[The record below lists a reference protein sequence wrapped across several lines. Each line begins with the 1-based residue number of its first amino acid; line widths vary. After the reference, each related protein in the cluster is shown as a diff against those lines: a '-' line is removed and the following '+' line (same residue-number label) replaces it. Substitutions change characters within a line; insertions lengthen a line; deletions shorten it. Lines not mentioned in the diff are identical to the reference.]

1 MIREP
6 LLQIVRAHN
15 QEHVLRFWDEL
26 SPTQQQQL
34 AAQIE
39 QIDFA
44 QLERLANSTGASGES
59 PAEKARRAKPP
70 ARLVR
75 VPHEDSNRAAW
86 AAARQ
91 KGEDLLRSGRVG
103 VILVAGGEGTRLGFP
118 HPKGMFPIGAISGKS
133 MFQLLAEQVVA
144 RSRRAAATIPYYVMT
159 SEKTHDETVS
169 FFETHRHFGLDPAD
183 VCFFRQG
190 NMPAIDRTTGK
201 LLLAAKDELALNPD
215 GHGGLLQAL
224 ARAGLMEDMRRRGVE
239 FLYYHQVD
247 NPLAR
252 VCDPACLG
260 FHLEYASEVSTKV
273 VAKIGPEE
281 KMGVAVD
288 VDGRTQIIEYSDL
301 PADAAKARDVNGQL
315 HFWAG
320 STAMHVFSRAF
331 FDRLIEQRTEMP
343 FHRAIKKVPFIDD
356 SCRLV
361 EPSSENAVKFERFI
375 FDVLPLAKN
384 PLVVEARREDEF
396 CPLKNSSGDF
406 SPAHVRNSLSRLYA
420 DRLRAAGITVAPDLP
435 VEISPLYALDA
446 EELAAKID
454 RTRKFDGPVYLE
466 SQIRNPK

>member
-1 MIREP
+1 MTREP
-6 LLQIVRAHN
+6 LFQIVRAHN
-15 QEHVLRFWDEL
+15 QEHVFRFWDEL
-26 SPTQQQQL
+26 SPAQRQQL

-39 QIDFA
+39 QLDFA
-44 QLERLANSTGASGES
+44 QLERLTKSTGAIEEA

-70 ARLVR
+70 AKLVR
-75 VPHEDSNRAAW
+75 VPASDAERAAW

-91 KGEDLLRSGRVG
+91 KGEDLLHSGLVG
-103 VILVAGGEGTRLGFP
+103 VILVAGGEGTRLGFQ

-133 MFQLLAEQVVA
+133 LFQLLAEQVVA

-159 SEKTHDETVS
+159 SEKTHDETVD
-169 FFETHRHFGLDPAD
+169 FFEAHRHFGLDPAD

-190 NMPAIDRTTGK
+190 NMPAINHSTGK

-215 GHGGLLQAL
+215 GHGGLLAAL
-224 ARAGLMEDMRRRGVE
+224 ARAGLLEDMRRRGVE

-260 FHLEYASEVSTKV
+260 FHVQYFSEVSTKV
-273 VAKIGPEE
+273 VAKTGPEE

-288 VDGRTQIIEYSDL
+288 VDGQTQIIEYSDL
-301 PADAAKARDVNGQL
+301 PADAAKARDANGQL
-315 HFWAG
+315 LFWAG

-331 FDRLIEQRTEMP
+331 FDRLIEQRIELP
-343 FHRAIKKVPFIDD
+343 FHRAIKKVAFIDGTG
-356 SCRLV
+356 RLV
-361 EPSSENAVKFERFI
+361 EPPSENAVKFERFI
-375 FDVLPLAKN
+375 FDVLPLANN

-406 SPAHVRNSLSRLYA
+406 SPAHVRSSLSRLYGEW
-420 DRLRAAGITVAPDLP
+420 LRAAGITVAPDLP

-446 EELAAKID
+446 EELATKID
-454 RTRKFDGPVYLE
+454 CTRKFDGPVYLE
-466 SQIRNPK
+466 G